1 MKTRVITAIVA
12 ILIFLPILYFSET
25 VIFPI
30 AMAILCAVA
39 CFEMLQCTQLLKRYG
54 ISIPSILFGIA
65 MPLLP
70 YWLEA
75 ASVEHIGIVAMIVM
89 ALYVFTVMTFSKG
102 KITLANA
109 GSAYLTVFYI
119 IAAFSA
125 LCWLRYLVPAGNYVY
140 LICFIGAWV
149 TDTFAYFTG
158 YLFGKHKLIPD
169 VSPKKTI
176 EGSIGGTLFCILAM
190 VAYGWLVHYL
200 SHGMVVANYVTLA
213 VSGLLIAVV
222 AQVGDLLMSAIKRTY
237 GIKDYGKLFP
247 GHGGVLDRFDSV
259 MAVALVLAV
268 ISSITNLF
276 TVTTC

>member
-1 MKTRVITAIVA
+1 MKTRIITAIVA

-39 CFEMLQCTQLLKRYG
+39 CFEMLQCTQLIKVYA
-54 ISIPSILFGIA
+54 ISVPILLLGAAF
-65 MPLLP
+65 PLLP
-70 YWLEA
+70 YWLETVA
-75 ASVEHIGIVAMIVM
+75 VEHIGIIAMMVLS
-89 ALYVFTVMTFSKG
+89 LYLFAVMTFSGG
-102 KITLANA
+102 KITLANI
-109 GSAYLTVFYI
+109 GSACLTGFYI
-119 IAAFSA
+119 VAAFVA
-125 LCWLRYLVPAGNYVY
+125 LAWLRYRVPAGNYVY

-149 TDTFAYFTG
+149 TDTFAYFSG

-169 VSPKKTI
+169 VSPKKTV

-190 VAYGWLVHYL
+190 IGYGWLVQL
-200 SHGMVVANYVTLA
+200 ISGGAVSANYLVLGI
-213 VSGLLIAVV
+213 SGLFIAVV

-259 MAVALVLAV
+259 MAVAVVLAV

-276 TVTTC
+276 TVV